1 MSRIKKTKDQ
11 VIVVPTTH
19 KVTKVKKSKSLAKL
33 RSTRSKE
40 NTLAYYHCFVDQ
52 IANPLNDKKK
62 ITQIS
67 SYCRCKKG
75 EVATA
80 RQEHKQQ
87 LVKQLAKNYLAFG
100 ESLGHYLHADI
111 VGCAKELKV
120 KNEKLCKKNL

>member
-1 MSRIKKTKDQ
+1 MKKNTKSKKQ
-11 VIVVPTTH
+11 VIVVPTTQ
-19 KVTKVKKSKSLAKL
+19 KTIKLKTKPAKSLAKTP
-33 RSTRSKE
+33 RPTRSKA

-111 VGCAKELKV
+111 VGCAKELK
-120 KNEKLCKKNL
+120 K